1 MAQTFVD
8 RYSQILRVLI
18 EETVEEEKE
27 FLVVNF
33 HTEPA
38 PVNHRIGMIAGLRK
52 ALSLMDEAESV
63 LLGRERSQ

>member
-27 FLVVNF
+27 FLVANF
-33 HTEPA
+33 HTESA